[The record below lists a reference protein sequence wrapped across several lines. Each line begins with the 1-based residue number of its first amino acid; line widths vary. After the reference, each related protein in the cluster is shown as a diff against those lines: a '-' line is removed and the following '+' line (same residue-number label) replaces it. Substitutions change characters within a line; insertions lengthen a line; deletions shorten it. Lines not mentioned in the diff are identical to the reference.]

1 MNDKKSDDIPDY
13 KPGDSN
19 IHSYEVAMAMTQN
32 TNSQKAQAGAENK
45 TLDEDRWAIIYIPV
59 VEVDEND
66 PALLQYIEYFNEHD
80 GEEIPSNMQRYVYI
94 KKIDRW
100 IEVPFNDNYVLES
113 SGYISAL
120 STIYKNNIILE
131 ENKTREIK
139 KDLID
144 LDEGY
149 LLKNENGT
157 VITPLVPDSYVQSI
171 NWIDT
176 SKVDKMYNLI
186 QSVEITDKNRDDYDY
201 NVPYYEFDPG
211 ATDYPFI
218 YFGITDSIDIEKF
231 IEYQKNN
238 ATELDS
244 TCAARIANN
253 YWQVTLTSKLPYKRL
268 YESNLRIETYLG
280 NDSPGSI
287 GPDEP
292 PFLNGPYTS
301 QIWPIYSHQAADVP
315 SLQDTL
321 LGN

>member
-1 MNDKKSDDIPDY
+1 MD
-13 KPGDSN
+13 N
-19 IHSYEVAMAMTQN
+19 I
-32 TNSQKAQAGAENK
+32 
-45 TLDEDRWAIIYIPV
+45 
-59 VEVDEND
+59 
-66 PALLQYIEYFNEHD
+66 
-80 GEEIPSNMQRYVYI
+80 
-94 KKIDRW
+94 
-100 IEVPFNDNYVLES
+100 
-113 SGYISAL
+113 
-120 STIYKNNIILE
+120 
-131 ENKTREIK
+131 
-139 KDLID
+139 
-144 LDEGY
+144 
-149 LLKNENGT
+149 
-157 VITPLVPDSYVQSI
+157 
-171 NWIDT
+171 
-176 SKVDKMYNLI
+176 I
-186 QSVEITDKNRDDYDY
+186 QSVDFSGPDGDKKREKYHHK
-201 NVPYYEFDPG
+201 VPYYEFDPG

-287 GPDEP
+287 GPEEP